1 MKTKVLAFLALT
13 VASCFVAHA
22 QQPSPAQPS
31 AGAGVKTV
39 YNEAADARAELNLAL
54 ARAQAQHKNVLLVF
68 GANWCGDCLA
78 LDRKMS
84 SGSLAEHVDQRL
96 VVLKVNVGRFD
107 RNTDLAAQIG
117 VSLKKGIP
125 AVAVLSREGEVIKA
139 TNGGELADARNM
151 GDDAVLKVLEG
162 LHAKR

>member
-1 MKTKVLAFLALT
+1 MKSKVIALLALT
-13 VASCFVAHA
+13 LASFSTVHA
-22 QQPSPAQPS
+22 QQASPAQPS
-31 AGAGVKTV
+31 ASAAVKAV

>member
-1 MKTKVLAFLALT
+1 MKSKVVALLALT
-13 VASCFVAHA
+13 LASFSTVHA
-22 QQPSPAQPS
+22 QQASPAQPGAS
-31 AGAGVKTV
+31 AAVKAV
-39 YNEAADARAELNLAL
+39 YNETADARAELNLAL

-78 LDRKMS
+78 LDRKMAT
-84 SGSLAEHVDQRL
+84 GSLAEHVDQRL

-151 GDDAVLKVLEG
+151 GDEAVLKVLEG